1 MKESSDLKTPMK
13 RKAGT
18 RAGLTKAAIAAAAV
32 KLIETG
38 GMSKFSLRELAK
50 ELGVGATTIH
60 AHFRGGVNE
69 ISKAIAAA
77 ALSGLAPP
85 FKPKQEPDDYL
96 REVLFSILKT
106 LHGRPTVATLVV
118 LQLSS
123 NPVLD
128 PLLAERLLLALAEL
142 GVATQERPKMFQRT
156 MGVIL
161 EMILSESSRSSS
173 AEQMEA
179 SAQMHETIASLSPT
193 EFPNLTELREA
204 IVAETIPAEGS
215 KPSPEVAAAYADR
228 LVATLAVYWKRG
240 GSVKPTSAPAR
251 GHALSALVSE

>member
-1 MKESSDLKTPMK
+1 
-13 RKAGT
+13 
-18 RAGLTKAAIAAAAV
+18 LTKPAIAAAAA
-32 KLIETG
+32 KLIDTG
-38 GMSKFSLRELAK
+38 GMGKFSLRELAK
-50 ELGVGATTIH
+50 ELGVGPTTIH
-60 AHFRGGVNE
+60 THFKGGVNE
-69 ISKAIAAA
+69 ISKAIAVA

-85 FKPKQEPDDYL
+85 FKPKQEPGDYL
-96 REVLFSILKT
+96 RELLFNLLKT

-123 NPVLD
+123 NPALD

-142 GVATQERPKMFQRT
+142 GVPTEARPKMFQRT

-173 AEQMEA
+173 AEQKEA

-204 IVAETIPAEGS
+204 IVAETILAGGS
-215 KPSPEVAAAYADR
+215 KPSPEVAAAYVDR
-228 LVATLAVYWKRG
+228 LVATLAVK
-240 GSVKPTSAPAR
+240 
-251 GHALSALVSE
+251 